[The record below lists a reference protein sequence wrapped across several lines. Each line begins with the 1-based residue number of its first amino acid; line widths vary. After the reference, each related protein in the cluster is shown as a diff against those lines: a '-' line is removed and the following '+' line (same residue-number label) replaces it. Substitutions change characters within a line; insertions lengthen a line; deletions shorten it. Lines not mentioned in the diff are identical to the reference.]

1 MTIVNLLTPD
11 VRANPYPLYAELRR
25 NSPVC
30 EVAPGGIWAVTR
42 FEDVMTIL
50 KNPQLYPSEG
60 FRRAY
65 QPPWFPDY
73 PMGDSMLT
81 MDPPYHTRM
90 RALVNRAFGTAAL
103 ARLEPRV
110 RQRVEQIV
118 NELPMGQPVNFV
130 QAFSERVP
138 ASVMGDLFG
147 IPSELHPRVT
157 RWVEVLA
164 LFTGTAP
171 NDTER
176 QERIRNAAAEV
187 RRSFETVVAE
197 RRSQPGDDM
206 VSDLLRA
213 RVEGEA
219 LSDKEL
225 MGFLFLL
232 LVAGV
237 ETTAHLLSH
246 SAVMLR
252 DKPEL
257 MARLRAEPALIPRFV
272 EEMLRY
278 EPPVHGVFR
287 LTASEVVL
295 GGVRLPKGTRLLL
308 VLCSANRDE
317 AQFQEPDRFDLD
329 RDAQTVPFGHGI
341 HFCLG
346 APLARLEARLA
357 LEALVSRSSRLT
369 QAEGPVQW
377 NSSFVVR
384 GPVTLPLVVHPA

>member
-1 MTIVNLLTPD
+1 MPPVNLLTPD

-30 EVAPGGIWAVTR
+30 EVAPGGLWAVTR
-42 FEDVMTIL
+42 FEDVMAIL

-73 PMGDSMLT
+73 PMGDSMLV
-81 MDPPYHTRM
+81 MDPPYHTRL

-103 ARLEPRV
+103 ARLEPRI
-110 RQRVEQIV
+110 RQRVTQIV
-118 NELPMGQPVNFV
+118 NELPLGQPVNFV
-130 QAFSERVP
+130 KAFSERVP

-147 IPSELHPRVT
+147 LPTELHPSIT
-157 RWVEVLA
+157 RWVEILA
-164 LFTGTAP
+164 LFTGTLP

-176 QERIRNAAAEV
+176 QERIKNAAAEV
-187 RRSFETVVAE
+187 RHQFEAVVAE
-197 RRSQPGDDM
+197 RRRQPGEDM

-237 ETTAHLLSH
+237 DTTTHLLSH
-246 SAVMLR
+246 SAVTLR

-257 MARLRAEPALIPRFV
+257 MDRLRAEPALIPRFI

-278 EPPVHGVFR
+278 EPPVHGLFR
-287 LTASEVVL
+287 LTASEVEL
-295 GGVRLPKGTRLLL
+295 GGVKLPKGTRLLL

-317 AQFQEPDRFDLD
+317 KQFQDPDRIDLD
-329 RDAQTVPFGHGI
+329 RDAQALPFGHGI

-369 QAEGPVQW
+369 PAEGTVQW

-384 GPVTLPLVVHPA
+384 GPTALPLVVHPS

>member
-1 MTIVNLLTPD
+1 MPPVNLLTPD

-25 NSPVC
+25 DSPVC
-30 EVAPGGIWAVTR
+30 EIFPGGIWAVTR
-42 FEDVMTIL
+42 FEDVMGIL

-73 PMGDSMLT
+73 PMGDSMLV
-81 MDPPYHTRM
+81 MDPPYHTRL
-90 RALVNRAFGTAAL
+90 RALVNRAFSTAAL

-138 ASVMGDLFG
+138 GSVMGDLLG
-147 IPSELHPRVT
+147 IPSEHHSSIT

-164 LFTGTAP
+164 RFTGTAP
-171 NDTER
+171 NDVER
-176 QERIRNAAAEV
+176 QTLIKNAAAEFRQHLEAV
-187 RRSFETVVAE
+187 LEE
-197 RRSQPGDDM
+197 RRRQPGEDM

-213 RVEGEA
+213 RVDGEA
-219 LSDKEL
+219 LSEKEL
-225 MGFLFLL
+225 MAFLVLL

-246 SAVMLR
+246 SAITLR
-252 DKPEL
+252 DTPEL
-257 MARLRAEPALIPRFV
+257 MDRLRAEPTLIPRFV

-287 LTASEVVL
+287 LTASEVEL
-295 GGVRLPKGTRLLL
+295 GGVKLPKGSRLLL

-317 AQFQEPDRFDLD
+317 KQFQDPDRINLD
-329 RDAQTVPFGHGI
+329 RDAQTLPFGHGI

-357 LEALVSRSSRLT
+357 LESLVTRSRRLT
-369 QAEGPVQW
+369 PAEGAVQW
-377 NSSFVVR
+377 NSSLVVR
-384 GPVTLPLVVHPA
+384 GPTVLPLVVHPA